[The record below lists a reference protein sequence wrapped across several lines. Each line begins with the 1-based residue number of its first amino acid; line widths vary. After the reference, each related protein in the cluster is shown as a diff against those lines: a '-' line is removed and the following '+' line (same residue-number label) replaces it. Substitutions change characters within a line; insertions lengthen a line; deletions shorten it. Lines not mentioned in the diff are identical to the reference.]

1 MNPHISLFFFSSRG
15 TVGRPVTHRKGRGWR
30 GGFLGSATEQ
40 YIKLDLTKWLKVL
53 RHLELL
59 PRPLGQ
65 DWSEIWLQRFSGR
78 VTIWPKSVL
87 SDFYNI
93 LSDPSPQRLAR
104 MLREGQHSTFPRIQF
119 INNRMK
125 LEKVIVEG
133 LKRGPSFGA
142 VQVTPPFSKQS
153 VPPSDEGRRDYHPID
168 LQTERA
174 DKSHPER
181 QKDENMRETAK
192 SSTFRPADRRRN
204 SVLEEIRRQ
213 SAIFFD
219 DTDDT
224 APSEDDRVIYSEDEA
239 LL

>member
-1 MNPHISLFFFSSRG
+1 VNPHISLFFFSSRG

-40 YIKLDLTKWLKVL
+40 YIKLDLNKWLKVL
-53 RHLELL
+53 RDLELL

-65 DWSEIWLQRFSGR
+65 DWSEIWLQHFSGR

-93 LSDPSPQRLAR
+93 LSDPTPQRLAR
-104 MLREGQHSTFPRIQF
+104 MLRGGQHSTFPKIQF

-125 LEKVIVEG
+125 LEKVTVEG
-133 LKRGPSFGA
+133 LKRGPSMGIPR
-142 VQVTPPFSKQS
+142 VTTPLSKQS
-153 VPPSDEGRRDYHPID
+153 VPPTDEDRDYHPVD
-168 LQTERA
+168 LQGERA

-181 QKDENMRETAK
+181 QMDENMFETVK
-192 SSTFRPADRRRN
+192 PSTFRPADRRRN
-204 SVLEEIRRQ
+204 SFLEEIRRQ

-224 APSEDDRVIYSEDEA
+224 EDDNVICGEDTGTRIG
-239 LL
+239 